1 MRREPRARAQPPPYP
16 PNHPRALPRSH
27 TRARP
32 RAPTPHSS
40 GFRAGEVGLASGR
53 PNQRRGGCRPLPSPC
68 APARG
73 RGLRAGPG
81 CPGGAGG
88 RLPGGLARL
97 RGVAGPAGVV
107 GGIAS
112 PSPTSGLGLGPWSHT
127 APAPFSPSCCTPTP
141 ETPGLV
147 EACPAGPAQARV
159 SPSLHLRL
167 QPGLPIHWAPALSP
181 LVSSR
186 GQGYPPL
193 AVGLTWGLGLGS
205 SKPQAPSRRGRR

>member
-1 MRREPRARAQPPPYP
+1 MCDGSPGRARNPLPTPPTTRALP
-16 PNHPRALPRSH
+16 HARSRALPRL
-27 TRARP
+27 TLRG
-32 RAPTPHSS
+32 S
-40 GFRAGEVGLASGR
+40 GRVKSGSRAGGPISGAAAAA
-53 PNQRRGGCRPLPSPC
+53 PLPSPC

-141 ETPGLV
+141 ETPGLA

-205 SKPQAPSRRGRR
+205 SRPQAPSRRGRR